1 VRRMCV
7 KLPEEYL
14 EALENMVRDGRFRS
28 VSEVVR
34 VAVRQFVL
42 QEALLEVAISDRS
55 RVRAGSDAAPPR

>member
-1 VRRMCV
+1 MCV

-42 QEALLEVAISDRS
+42 QEALLEVAISDRR
-55 RVRAGSDAAPPR
+55 RVHAGSDAAPPR

>member
-1 VRRMCV
+1 MRRMCV